1 MPVLNK
7 RDAYPGNMAEAP
19 DLGRGVL
26 YQRAAASQF
35 ELRKYP
41 PSAALAP
48 FVDYYWLVRW
58 DLRGQ
63 PAHEQAVLPHPNV
76 HLAFEPEQTLI
87 YGVST
92 RLFQRKIEGKGATL
106 GVRFWPGGFRPWWD
120 QPIAR
125 LTDRVV
131 DAGGLLGEAA
141 EPVRQAVIG
150 EPGDA
155 VLVGRAQALLESIAP
170 ARDPAAEEVAAM
182 VARIISDPGLRR
194 VDELAAT
201 LGVPVRR
208 LQRLFADYVG
218 VSPKWVMRRARLHE
232 AALAAEQ
239 GGPVDWAALAAD
251 LGYSDQAHLTRDFTA
266 AIGEPPARYA
276 AD

>member
-1 MPVLNK
+1 
-7 RDAYPGNMAEAP
+7 MAEAP
-19 DLGRGVL
+19 ELGRGVL
-26 YQRAAASQF
+26 RQRAAASQF
-35 ELRKYP
+35 QLRKYP

-63 PAHEQAVLPHPNV
+63 PAYEQAVLPHPNV
-76 HLAFEPEQTLI
+76 HLAFEPDRTAI

-92 RLFQRKIEGKGATL
+92 KLFLRKIEGLGATL
-106 GVRFWPGGFRPWWD
+106 GVRFWPGGFRPLWSE
-120 QPIAR
+120 PIAR

-131 DAGGLLGEAA
+131 AADGLLGRATEQAGLADLAA
-141 EPVRQAVIG
+141 QVRQAVNG
-150 EPGDA
+150 EPDDA
-155 VLVGRAQALLESIAP
+155 VVVGRAEALLESIRP
-170 ARDPAAEEVAAM
+170 ARDPVAEEVAAM
-182 VARIISDPGLRR
+182 VARIVADPAVRR

-232 AALAAEQ
+232 AALAAER

-266 AIGEPPARYA
+266 TIGEPPARYA

>member
-1 MPVLNK
+1 LNK
-7 RDAYPGNMAEAP
+7 RDTYAGRVADAP
-19 DLGRGVL
+19 ELGRGVL
-26 YQRAAASQF
+26 YQRAAASRFQ
-35 ELRKYP
+35 LRKYP
-41 PSAALAP
+41 PSPALAP

-63 PAHEQAVLPHPNV
+63 PAYEQAILPHPNV
-76 HLAFEPEQTLI
+76 HLTFEPERTAV

-92 RLFQRKIEGKGATL
+92 KLFLRKIEGLGATL

-120 QPIAR
+120 QPIAA

-131 DAGGLLGEAA
+131 AA
-141 EPVRQAVIG
+141 EGWLGPAPEQVRQTVVSEAD
-150 EPGDA
+150 DA
-155 VLVGRAQALLESIAP
+155 VLVARAQALLESIRP
-170 ARDPAAEEVAAM
+170 AGDPAAEEVAAM
-182 VARIISDPGLRR
+182 VARIVSDPALRR
-194 VDELAAT
+194 VDELAGT
-201 LGVPVRR
+201 LGLPVRR

-239 GGPVDWAALAAD
+239 GGPVDWAALATD

-266 AIGEPPARYA
+266 TIGEPPARYA